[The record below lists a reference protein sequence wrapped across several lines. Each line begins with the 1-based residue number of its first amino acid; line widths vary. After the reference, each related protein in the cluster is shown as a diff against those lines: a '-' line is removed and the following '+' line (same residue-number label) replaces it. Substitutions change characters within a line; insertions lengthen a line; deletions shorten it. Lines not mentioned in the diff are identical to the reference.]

1 MVKKSPIK
9 QLPIKMMSQTSIRPL
24 KNPELVKQMSFLI
37 KEERMLEKNQT
48 IYKPDLQPDPIQF
61 KLEELRKEMRVMS

>member
-1 MVKKSPIK
+1 
-9 QLPIKMMSQTSIRPL
+9 MSQTSIRPL

-48 IYKPDLQPDPIQF
+48 IYKPDLQPDPTQF